1 MIWTDW
7 GSSPKIEKAALT
19 GGQRVAIVT
28 SNIKWPN
35 GIELDRWNKR
45 IYWVDAAVDRIE
57 SVDYNGNNRKLL
69 GPISNFHGFGVT
81 IIPPF
86 LFFTD
91 WASNGQIHQVDAMT
105 GYFVVSRVSFTGR
118 PMGIVGYDRSRQ
130 PPGKVN
136 RVPNLHCIQESH
148 FGGCLLS
155 PTCIHTLIM
164 IRKPKELAQLAK
176 QANSFIY
183 CFDLFFVVEISLA
196 TTISDYFG
204 FISPS

>member
-19 GGQRVAIVT
+19 GSQRVAIVT

-35 GIELDRWNKR
+35 GIELDRWNNR
-45 IYWVDAAVDRIE
+45 IYWVDGAVDRIE

-69 GPISNFHGFGVT
+69 GPITNFHGFGVA

-118 PMGIVGYDRSRQ
+118 PMGIVAYDRSRQ

-136 RVPNLHCIQESH
+136 RVPNLHCIQPRI
-148 FGGCLLS
+148 FC
-155 PTCIHTLIM
+155 TLWDSQPPGKI
-164 IRKPKELAQLAK
+164 KLCPNPSQYSSSYLKGV
-176 QANSFIY
+176 
-183 CFDLFFVVEISLA
+183 FF
-196 TTISDYFG
+196 
-204 FISPS
+204 